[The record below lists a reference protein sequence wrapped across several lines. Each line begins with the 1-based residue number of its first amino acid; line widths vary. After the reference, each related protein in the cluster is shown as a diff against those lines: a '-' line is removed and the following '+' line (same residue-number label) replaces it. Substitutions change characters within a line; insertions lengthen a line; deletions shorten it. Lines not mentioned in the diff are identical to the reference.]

1 MAPSKL
7 AILSIFLALIFSQI
21 RADNPAR
28 LPVRGP
34 GASPSD
40 GPHQKIKPPRD
51 GRHLSVGGL
60 FAKKGQKKNG
70 QRNGVSPEE
79 REKVIQGLTE
89 EGDQII
95 QELREEGGKV
105 IQEMLDSIIQEM
117 SGSISS
123 LPTEIKF
130 LQKNGSLVE
139 QQVRK
144 AHARADELEKKVNE
158 LEQKLQSQRKEK
170 EELESRTNEAE
181 EKIDDLLSEIE
192 NIGKTNDEQETKIR
206 KTEHALEVKVAEVEM
221 WKAKFEATLKA
232 KVLNEVNELEK
243 ELQSQR
249 NEKGDLKD
257 RVNEAEKKI
266 DDLLSKIE
274 NVNELEKE
282 LQSQRNEKG
291 DLKDRANEA
300 EKKMDDLLSKLEN
313 VNELEKELQSQRN
326 EKRDLKDRVNEA
338 EKKMDDLLS
347 KIENVNELE
356 KELQSQHNEKRDLK
370 DRVNEAKKK
379 IDDLLSKIE
388 NVNELEKE
396 LQMQR
401 NEKGDL
407 KDQVN
412 EVEKMDDLLSKIEN
426 VNELEK
432 ELQLQRNEKRD
443 LKDRV
448 NEAEKKIDD
457 LFSKIENVNE
467 LEKELQSQRNEK
479 GDLKDRVNEAEKKMD
494 DLLSKI
500 ENALEKKAQA
510 EKWAEPHVETT
521 KTKSIPAI
529 KEQWVVVKDTVE
541 LHVISLSNKSIEV
554 YEVSKTTLAPH
565 VIKAQEV
572 VDIYFQ
578 EAKKFSKPYVDQL
591 TTVTKPHVDKAV
603 IAYEKFL
610 KPASTYHHQVQGTVK
625 DLLKRHELTRP
636 LATKELEWFAASAL
650 LALPII
656 ILFRIFS
663 SLFCTKTK
671 NPVRG
676 TNHTRRKAKRGHP
689 EK

>member
-282 LQSQRNEKG
+282 LQSQRNEK
-291 DLKDRANEA
+291 
-300 EKKMDDLLSKLEN
+300 
-313 VNELEKELQSQRN
+313 
-326 EKRDLKDRVNEA
+326 RDLKDRVNEA
-338 EKKMDDLLS
+338 EK
-347 KIENVNELE
+347 
-356 KELQSQHNEKRDLK
+356 
-370 DRVNEAKKK
+370 
-379 IDDLLSKIE
+379 
-388 NVNELEKE
+388 
-396 LQMQR
+396 
-401 NEKGDL
+401 
-407 KDQVN
+407 
-412 EVEKMDDLLSKIEN
+412 KMDDLLSKIEN

-521 KTKSIPAI
+521 KTKWIPAI
-529 KEQWVVVKDTVE
+529 KEQWEVVKDTVE
-541 LHVISLSNKSIEV
+541 PHVKSLSTKTFEV

-572 VDIYFQ
+572 VDPYFQ
-578 EAKKFSKPYVDQL
+578 EAKKFSKPYVDQVA
-591 TTVTKPHVDKAV
+591 TVAKPHVDKVRVVLKPYTKKAV

-610 KPASTYHHQVQGTVK
+610 KSATAYHHQVQGTVK

>member
-313 VNELEKELQSQRN
+313 VNELEKELQSQ
-326 EKRDLKDRVNEA
+326 
-338 EKKMDDLLS
+338 
-347 KIENVNELE
+347 
-356 KELQSQHNEKRDLK
+356 HNEKRDLK

-407 KDQVN
+407 KDQ
-412 EVEKMDDLLSKIEN
+412 

-650 LALPII
+650 VALLII
-656 ILFRIFS
+656 IQFRIFS

-671 NPVRG
+671 KPVPG
-676 TNHTRRKAKRGHP
+676 TNHARRKAKRGHP

>member
-356 KELQSQHNEKRDLK
+356 KELQ
-370 DRVNEAKKK
+370 
-379 IDDLLSKIE
+379 
-388 NVNELEKE
+388 
-396 LQMQR
+396 MQR

-650 LALPII
+650 VALLII
-656 ILFRIFS
+656 IQFRIFS

-671 NPVRG
+671 KPVPG
-676 TNHTRRKAKRGHP
+676 TNHARRKAKRGHP